1 MDNRKERE
9 METSTNNY
17 SIDTLAEAILN
28 AVRRSIREEGG
39 KEEDDG

>member
-1 MDNRKERE
+1 
-9 METSTNNY
+9 METSTNSY
-17 SIDTLAEAILN
+17 TIDELARAVLE